1 MSNQD
6 SDLGPNG
13 NKRRFGRRGF
23 LKQTSAVASAWAFL
37 GGRSSTA
44 IAQTAKTSGQD
55 IVVETTFGKIRGRKA
70 NGISAFKGVPYGA
83 STAGANRFMPPKKPI
98 A

>member
-13 NKRRFGRRGF
+13 NRRRFGRRGF
-23 LKQTSAVASAWAFL
+23 LKSAVATPIGAWAFL
-37 GGRSSTA
+37 GGQGAQA

-55 IVVETTFGKIRGRKA
+55 VVVETTFGKIRGRKA
-70 NGISAFKGVPYGA
+70 NGISAFLRR
-83 STAGANRFMPPKKPI
+83 SKPSLM
-98 A
+98 AHL